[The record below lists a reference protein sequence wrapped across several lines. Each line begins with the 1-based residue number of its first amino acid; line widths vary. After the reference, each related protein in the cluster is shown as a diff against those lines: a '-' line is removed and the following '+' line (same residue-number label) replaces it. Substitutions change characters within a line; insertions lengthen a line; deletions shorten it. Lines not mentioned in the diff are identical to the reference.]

1 VAGLLTCLRIGAF
14 PVSQW
19 RLPILYLRL
28 TAAGT
33 VPDFHRIPFSSRTSG
48 NQNTNANVNLK
59 THTLFNPW
67 NFWNFKKT
75 VWRKIFRIINQ

>member
-33 VPDFHRIPFSSRTSG
+33 VPDFHRIPFSSRKSE

-59 THTLFNPW
+59 THTLFNP
-67 NFWNFKKT
+67 
-75 VWRKIFRIINQ
+75 